1 MQDDKQGDTEN
12 QIGKYEQIFEDS
24 FSRVLGK
31 GTGISA
37 QGDLFFSRFYENFLR
52 KSAVIEQMF
61 SQTDMDQQ
69 VRMLQKS
76 FFQLINM
83 YVSGSP
89 PAQLFNIAKTHSVSG
104 HNVRPELY
112 DLWLDAL
119 IDTVEQ
125 LDPEFE
131 DNITLAWRLALNPG
145 IVLMKHYHDKP
156 QENPAA
162 SD

>member
-1 MQDDKQGDTEN
+1 MQDDTEN
-12 QIGKYEQIFEDS
+12 HIGKYGRIFEDS

-37 QGDLFFSRFYENFLR
+37 KGDLFFSRFYENFLR
-52 KSAVIEQMF
+52 TSAIVEQMF
-61 SQTDMDQQ
+61 NDTDMDQQ

-83 YVSGSP
+83 YVTGSP
-89 PAQLFNIAKTHSVSG
+89 NDQLFNIAKTHNASG
-104 HNVRPELY
+104 HNIAPKLY

-119 IDTVEQ
+119 IETVEQ

-131 DNITLAWRLALNPG
+131 DNITLSWRLALSPG
-145 IVLMKHYHDKP
+145 IVLMKHHYHIS
-156 QENPAA
+156 QETKGMPEKG
-162 SD
+162 D